1 MRGKEKTIK
10 EQPNMTTQQ
19 IKNMGSLDIE
29 SILAVLQKLIRA
41 SQNKQA
47 SMRFEWTPAATERL
61 LALKQ
66 DGYTYSEIGKKMGI
80 TKGAV
85 RNKLYRIKQDNAQK
99 AETSKE
105 AATVKMTIIYENGIL
120 AVNDI
125 TINRKE
131 V

>member
-1 MRGKEKTIK
+1 
-10 EQPNMTTQQ
+10 MTTQQ

-29 SILAVLQKLIRA
+29 SILAVLQKLNRV

-47 SMRFEWTPAATERL
+47 SMRFKWTPAATERL

-66 DGYTYSEIGKKMGI
+66 DGYTYAEIGKKMGI

-85 RNKLYRIKQDNAQK
+85 RNKLYRIRQGNTQK
-99 AETSKE
+99 AETRNE
-105 AATVKMTIIYENGIL
+105 ATTVKMTIIYENGSL
-120 AVNDI
+120 TVNDI
-125 TINRKE
+125 TISRKE